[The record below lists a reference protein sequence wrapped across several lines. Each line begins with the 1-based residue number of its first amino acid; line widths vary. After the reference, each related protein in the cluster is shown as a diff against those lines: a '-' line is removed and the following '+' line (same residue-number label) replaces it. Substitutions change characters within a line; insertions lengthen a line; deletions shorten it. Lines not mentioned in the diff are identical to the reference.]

1 MENIGLKKQKKQL
14 LINLLKQYKKERKY
28 LNEANVSDF
37 QNLLKKLKEKGYNAQ
52 MHQCDDIFENNTR
65 GFICK
70 DLYAIEE
77 YINYGKVEKM
87 VNISFKRGMKF
98 IYIYDRRLPDGI
110 AIFPLND
117 YANGGIIVES
127 PENYFDF

>member
-52 MHQCDDIFENNTR
+52 MHQCDDIFEKTQR
-65 GFICK
+65 VLCVKIFILLK
-70 DLYAIEE
+70 NIQ
-77 YINYGKVEKM
+77 IMVKREKW
-87 VNISFKRGMKF
+87 
-98 IYIYDRRLPDGI
+98 
-110 AIFPLND
+110 
-117 YANGGIIVES
+117 
-127 PENYFDF
+127 